1 MSKRVCVLNIGCRL
15 VAVIVLALLLIGFF
29 EGMFAGIGVLGITST
44 ELGITSYILMR
55 SEPKGA
61 EWLAVQVAATGP
73 NNGPSQQQ
81 PPVPGDHGGST
92 SVLASRSDCRTTKRA
107 SGGK

>member
-29 EGMFAGIGVLGITST
+29 EGMFAGIGV
-44 ELGITSYILMR
+44 LGITSYILMR

-92 SVLASRSDCRTTKRA
+92 SVLASRSDCQTTKRA